1 LESLAEASRVH
12 VTAKPKV
19 TEYIYPI
26 PRSFFEEMSFSDI
39 RVETRPSTSTATS
52 FNYDINEP
60 WLILCEC
67 GGLDAHIHPDT
78 MNGAGETTSGNNVAT
93 STPSTVAT
101 PRQNRPMPNFVQVA
115 KSYLF
120 EQEIQ
125 QCLKETGVTQAREDS
140 IRLAGV
146 QWIENVRRALKL

>member
-1 LESLAEASRVH
+1 
-12 VTAKPKV
+12 
-19 TEYIYPI
+19 
-26 PRSFFEEMSFSDI
+26 MSFSDI
-39 RVETRPSTSTATS
+39 RVETRPSTSTTIL
-52 FNYDINEP
+52 FNYDININES
-60 WLILCEC
+60 WLILCGC

-93 STPSTVAT
+93 STTTTVAT
-101 PRQNRPMPNFVQVA
+101 PRRNGPMPNFVQVA
-115 KSYLF
+115 KSYIF